1 MSAAVDSYLSTLAPH
16 DRAMVDALR
25 AIVIA
30 AAPDLIEEI
39 KWNAPS
45 FRDGADHKVTLGI
58 ERKGGVRVVLH
69 RGVAK
74 KHATE
79 FSFDDTARLA
89 AWPAPDRGVVTF
101 RDVGEIDS
109 RHRELRDLIARW
121 IAATR

>member
-1 MSAAVDSYLSTLAPH
+1 MSAAVETYLSTLAPH

-30 AAPDLIEEI
+30 TAPDLIEEI

-74 KHATE
+74 KDATG

-89 AWPAPDRGVVTF
+89 AWPAPDRGVVTLPDLGAIET
-101 RDVGEIDS
+101 R
-109 RHRELRDLIARW
+109 RAELRDLIARW
-121 IAATR
+121 VAATR

>member
-1 MSAAVDSYLSTLAPH
+1 MSAAVESYLAGLEPG

-58 ERKGGVRVVLH
+58 ERKRGVRIVLH

-74 KHATE
+74 KDATG
-79 FSFDDTARLA
+79 FAFDDPARLA
-89 AWPAPDRGVVTF
+89 AWSAPDRGVVTLP
-101 RDVGEIDS
+101 DPGAI
-109 RHRELRDLIARW
+109 ELRRAELHDLIARW
-121 IAATR
+121 ITATR